1 MSKYTMY
8 YNEKQQQYRDFATNW
23 MKAAE
28 SLKLSDRQRLGM
40 ALFFKPIARRFG
52 LTQDFKDIGVI

>member
-1 MSKYTMY
+1 MY
-8 YNEKQQQYRDFATNW
+8 YTDKQRQY
-23 MKAAE
+23 KELAAAWKKVSE
-28 SLKLSDRQRLGM
+28 NMDLSEEQKKGM

>member
-8 YNEKQQQYRDFATNW
+8 YTAKQKQYLDFATNW
-23 MKAAE
+23 AKFNSTMD
-28 SLKLSDRQRLGM
+28 LSERQRRGM

-52 LTQDFKDIGVI
+52 LTKDFKDIGVI

>member
-8 YNEKQQQYRDFATNW
+8 YTDKQKQFRELATSW
-23 MKAAE
+23 SKVAANMDLTE
-28 SLKLSDRQRLGM
+28 NQKRGM